1 MVSSLDGSSQLF
13 LADLNEVQQRLAKI
27 NREITS
33 GKKINQ
39 ASDAPDQVESVL
51 QLRADQQH
59 NQQIQAN
66 LALAQTSAQSADDAL
81 TSAIQL
87 LDRAVTL
94 AAQGA
99 TATTDTAG
107 RQSLAQEV
115 QALQS
120 QMVAYSRT
128 TVQGRYIFSGDSPQ
142 AAVYSYDAAGTN
154 GVDQLT
160 NVTGTLLVEHPAGG
174 SFLAAKTA
182 TEIFDLRDSSGNVV
196 TGNVF
201 AALNNLETALATDN
215 PTAVGQATD
224 DLKAASVHLN
234 SMQAFYGAVETR
246 IQDAQTFAGQY
257 DTQLQ
262 TQLSQK
268 EDADAAGDALELN
281 QSEIHLQAAFQMQ
294 AAMPRK
300 SLFDYLG

>member
-1 MVSSLDGSSQLF
+1 MISSLDGSSQLF
-13 LADLNEVQQRLAKI
+13 LANVNQVQDHLAKV

-39 ASDAPDQVESVL
+39 ASDAPDQVESLL
-51 QLRADQQH
+51 QLRADEQH
-59 NQQIQAN
+59 NQQIQSN

-81 TSAIQL
+81 AAAIQL
-87 LDRAVTL
+87 MDRAVTL

-99 TATTDTAG
+99 TSTTDTAG
-107 RQSLAQEV
+107 RQSLAQVV

-120 QMVAYSRT
+120 QMVAYSQT

-142 AAVYSYDAAGTN
+142 TAVYSYDSTGTN
-154 GVDQLT
+154 GVDQLAT
-160 NVTGTLLVEHPAGG
+160 VSGTLLVEHPAGG

-182 TEIFDLRDSSGNVV
+182 TEIFDQRNSDGTVAA
-196 TGNVF
+196 GNVF
-201 AALNNLETALATDN
+201 AALSSLQTALANDDPASVT
-215 PTAVGQATD
+215 QAMD
-224 DLKAASVHLN
+224 SLKAASEHLN

-246 IQDAQTFAGQY
+246 IQDAQTFAGQH

-268 EDADAAGDALELN
+268 EDADVTGDTLDLN
-281 QSEIHLQAAFQMQ
+281 QSQIHLQAAFQMQ
-294 AAMPRK
+294 ASMPRK
-300 SLFDYLG
+300 SLFDYLA

>member
-1 MVSSLDGSSQLF
+1 MISSLDGSSQLF
-13 LADLNEVQQRLAKI
+13 LADLNQVQQRLAKI

-33 GKKINQ
+33 GKQINQ

-66 LALAQTSAQSADDAL
+66 LALAETSAQTADDAL
-81 TSAIQL
+81 AAAIQL
-87 LDRAVTL
+87 MDRAVTL
-94 AAQGA
+94 AARGA
-99 TATTDTAG
+99 TSTTDTAG

-128 TVQGRYIFSGDSPQ
+128 AVQGRYIFSGDNPQ
-142 AAVYSYDAAGTN
+142 TPVYSYDAAGTN
-154 GVDQLT
+154 GVDQLS
-160 NVTGTLLVEHPAGG
+160 NVSGTVLVEHPAGG
-174 SFLAAKTA
+174 AFLAAKTA
-182 TEIFDLRDSSGNVV
+182 TEIFDQRNPDGTVAA
-196 TGNVF
+196 GNVF
-201 AALNNLETALATDN
+201 AALNSLETALVADD
-215 PTAVGQATD
+215 PTAVAQATGA
-224 DLKAASVHLN
+224 LKSASEHLN

-246 IQDAQTFAGQY
+246 IQDAQTFAKQY

-268 EDADAAGDALELN
+268 EDADVPGDALALN
-281 QSEIHLQAAFQMQ
+281 QSETHLQAAFQMQ

-300 SLFDYLG
+300 SLFDYLA

>member
-1 MVSSLDGSSQLF
+1 MISNLDGSSQLF
-13 LADLNEVQQRLAKI
+13 LADIGDVQQHLAEI

-39 ASDAPDQVESVL
+39 ASDAPDQIESLL

-66 LALAQTSAQSADDAL
+66 LAVAQTGAQAADDAL
-81 TSAIQL
+81 ASAIQL
-87 LDRAVTL
+87 MDRALTL

-99 TATTDTAG
+99 TSTTDTAG

-115 QALQS
+115 QALQA
-120 QMVAYSRT
+120 QMVSLSQT
-128 TVQGRYIFSGDSPQ
+128 TVQGRYIFSGDSSQ
-142 AAVYSYDAAGTN
+142 TAVYSLDPAAPT
-154 GVDQLT
+154 GVDQLA

-182 TEIFDLRDSSGNVV
+182 TEIFDLRNSDGTIA

-201 AALNNLETALATDN
+201 AALNGLETALAADDPVSVSQAIDN
-215 PTAVGQATD
+215 
-224 DLKAASVHLN
+224 LKAASTHLN
-234 SMQAFYGAVETR
+234 SMEAFYGAVENR
-246 IQDAQTFAGQY
+246 IQDAKTFAGQY

-262 TQLSQK
+262 TQLGQK
-268 EDADAAGDALELN
+268 EDADVAGDALDLTQTET
-281 QSEIHLQAAFQMQ
+281 HMQAAFQMQ

-300 SLFDYLG
+300 SLFDYLA